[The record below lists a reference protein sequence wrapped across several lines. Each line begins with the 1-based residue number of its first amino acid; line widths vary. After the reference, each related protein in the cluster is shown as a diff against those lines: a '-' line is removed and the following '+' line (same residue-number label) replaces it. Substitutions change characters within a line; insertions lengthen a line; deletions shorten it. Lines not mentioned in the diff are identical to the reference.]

1 MQEISVLPAVVT
13 NFLYNNFFF
22 FFCITEMQPEYFH
35 DPDKKTMQ
43 FQPDLTQN
51 NHAANYE
58 YPPLNPHNGHLP
70 IGQNI
75 PMKISRSIS
84 EHHYDV
90 PHLATKYDHFY
101 MLI

>member
-1 MQEISVLPAVVT
+1 
-13 NFLYNNFFF
+13 
-22 FFCITEMQPEYFH
+22 MQPEYFH

-58 YPPLNPHNGHLP
+58 YPLNPHNGHLP

-90 PHLATKYDHFY
+90 PHLATKYVPLLHANLT
-101 MLI
+101 LILIRFFHDYLNM